1 MSVTIYH
8 NPNCSKSRKTLE
20 LLKEN
25 DIEPTI
31 VEYLKTP
38 PTVDKLKE
46 IISQLGITSRDLIR
60 KKEDEYFEHGLG
72 DPSLSDEQIIAYMAR
87 YPILIERPIVLA
99 NGKAAIGRPPEE
111 VLEII

>member
-1 MSVTIYH
+1 MAIAIYH
-8 NPNCSKSRKTLE
+8 NPDCSKSRKTLE

-31 VEYLKTP
+31 VEYLKAP
-38 PTVDKLKE
+38 PTAEKLKE
-46 IISQLGITSRDLIR
+46 ILSQLGMAPRDLIR
-60 KKEDEYFEHGLG
+60 TKEDEYFEYGLK

-87 YPILIERPIVLA
+87 YPILIERPIVFA
-99 NGKAAIGRPPEE
+99 NGKAVIGRPPEQ